1 MNYIDRT
8 MEAFLGTLKSEMFY
22 GIKFNDETSIREA
35 IEDYIYFYNNKRF
48 QAKLKGMTPIQ
59 YGNHTLQVF

>member
-22 GIKFNDETSIREA
+22 GIKFNDETSIRKA
-35 IEDYIYFYNNKRF
+35 IEVYLF
-48 QAKLKGMTPIQ
+48 L
-59 YGNHTLQVF
+59 